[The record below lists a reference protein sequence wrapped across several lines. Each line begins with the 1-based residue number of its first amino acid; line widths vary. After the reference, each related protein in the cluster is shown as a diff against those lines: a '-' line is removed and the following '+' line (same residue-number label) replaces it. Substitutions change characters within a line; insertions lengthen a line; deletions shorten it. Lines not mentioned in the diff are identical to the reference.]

1 MPDIGSAP
9 NKVFQRTD
17 GIRTGPETW
26 QEAEAAAVGIVSDDH
41 DIHDQ
46 DVANAISN
54 RLMLDG
60 GNQPSAAIPWNSQR
74 ITGYGVPTA
83 RTDAQR
89 VDKVQDSAHT
99 YAGAS
104 SGTDTIT
111 ATLTPAITAYA
122 AGQRFTFLAGGTN
135 TGAATI
141 NFNSVGAK
149 DLKKGPAGSTA
160 LAAGDITAGG
170 LYTVEYDGTNFQ
182 LVDPGLARNVS
193 AYIATLLDDADAAT
207 ARGTLGLGT
216 IATQAANNVAITGG
230 SIAGI
235 TDLAVADGGTGASTA
250 AAARTNLGA
259 ILTDAVFP
267 GAIVCIAENQQSSGT
282 AAGTLTSG
290 ADTVRTL
297 NTLVYNRNTMASLS
311 SNRLTLPAGTWE
323 IEWFAAIGGDE
334 VDNGRHQSFLY
345 NQTDTTEVQRGTAG
359 DINETSGQA
368 ATLFSVGSTVV
379 TIADAKAFEIRHRTT
394 IGGGTVRQGDAG
406 SFGTEVYTRVIVRA
420 A

>member
-17 GIRTGPETW
+17 GTRTGPEAW
-26 QEAEAAAVGIVSDDH
+26 QEADAIDVGILSVDH

-46 DVANAISN
+46 DMANAISN

-207 ARGTLGLGT
+207 ARTTLELGT
-216 IATQAANNVAITGG
+216 IALQDADDVEITGG
-230 SIAGI
+230 EITGI

-250 AAARTNLGA
+250 AGARTNLGA
-259 ILTDAVFP
+259 VLTDAVFP
-267 GAIVCIAENQQSSGT
+267 GAIVCIAEDNNNSGNGGGTLSSGV
-282 AAGTLTSG
+282 
-290 ADTVRTL
+290 DNVRTL
-297 NTLVYNRNTMASLS
+297 DVLIYNRNTMASLS

-323 IEWFAAIGGDE
+323 IEWRAPAAGDA
-334 VDNGRHQSFLY
+334 DNGSHQSFLY
-345 NQTDTTEVQRGTAG
+345 NQTDGAEVKRGTSEEYNA
-359 DINETSGQA
+359 TSGGEMSNA
-368 ATLFSVGSTVV
+368 SIGSTVV
-379 TIADAKAFEIRHRTT
+379 TIAAPKAFEIRHRASYSGGTM
-394 IGGGTVRQGDAG
+394 IGGDSGG
-406 SFGTEVYTRVIVRA
+406 FGTEVYTRVIVRA